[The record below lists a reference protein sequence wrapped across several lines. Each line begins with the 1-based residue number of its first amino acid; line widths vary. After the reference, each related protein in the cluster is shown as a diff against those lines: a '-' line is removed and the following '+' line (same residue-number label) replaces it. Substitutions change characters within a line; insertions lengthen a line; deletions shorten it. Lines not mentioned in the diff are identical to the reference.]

1 MSKRLLMW
9 INAPHAG
16 WLDPAD
22 TPMALAT
29 LAVHAAERDLP
40 DALIGP
46 TELDRILARRFDLTR
61 TEASEMR
68 ASCEALARAVRS
80 GEELARLVMSHVPED
95 ERRSLADCMN
105 AELRGRHPDA
115 TRLERTLSA
124 RFGLRRQRKGDLHV
138 S

>member
-22 TPMALAT
+22 TPLALAT
-29 LAVHAAERDLP
+29 LAVHAANRDLP

-46 TELDRILARRFDLTR
+46 PELDRILARRFDLTR
-61 TEASEMR
+61 AEASEMR
-68 ASCEALARAVRS
+68 ATCEALARAVRS
-80 GEELARLVMSHVPED
+80 GEELAQLVSCHVPEN
-95 ERRSLADCMN
+95 ERRLLADCMS

-115 TRLERTLSA
+115 PRLERTLSA
-124 RFGLRRQRKGDLHV
+124 RFGLPGQHSSGIHLN
-138 S
+138 